1 MENQTEIWKLVKGY
15 EDYQISNLGRVK
27 LINYRNTG
35 KSRILKP
42 IINSR
47 GYYNIGLTNKE
58 SRKTLAIHKLLAIAF
73 LDFIPCGSELVIDHI
88 DHNSLNNSLDNLQ
101 IVSTRE
107 NLSKDKFRK
116 DITSK
121 YVGVSWHKKNSK
133 WRANI
138 RINGRA
144 KQIGVFDNEY
154 DAHLAYQSKLKE
166 IQYA

>member
-1 MENQTEIWKLVKGY
+1 MKNEIWKLVKGY
-15 EDYQISNLGRVK
+15 ENYQISNLGRVK
-27 LINYRNTG
+27 LIDYRNTG

-42 IINSR
+42 TINSR

-73 LDFIPCGSELVIDHI
+73 LDFVPCGSKLVIDHI
-88 DHNSLNNSLDNLQ
+88 DHNPLNNSLDNLQ
-101 IVSTRE
+101 IVTTRE

-116 DITSK
+116 NITSI
-121 YVGVSWHKKNSK
+121 YTGVCWHKRDRI

-138 RINGRA
+138 RINGKE
-144 KQIGVFDNEY
+144 KQIGSFINEY

-166 IQYA
+166 IQNAEL